1 MSGWWRTSQ
10 ALLGILNAL
19 ATETRKQGKPTV
31 AHAARNAPFQ
41 MAQEAKVDIVAH
53 VPLGEAFDEAAA
65 ELVAKERRVSVP
77 TLAIAE
83 MIPKSGRI
91 PGVSYELARG
101 SVAMLRRSNVPIL
114 AGRDLNQS

>member
-31 AHAARNAPFQ
+31 AHAAHNAPFQ